1 MKKNKIQFQMEKE
14 RQKITKEMS
23 IDFMHYLRVTK
34 AQKHSST
41 ATASTEAATVTVTL
55 TMANKYQSIVL
66 TTN

>member
-1 MKKNKIQFQMEKE
+1 MEKE
-14 RQKITKEMS
+14 RNKITKEMS

-34 AQKHSST
+34 AQQHST
-41 ATASTEAATVTVTL
+41 ATEAASTEAATVTVTL